1 MSFVNTADTLGE
13 SATLDALIAHTL
25 TEYNDDRITS
35 LRQYAFRSNI
45 GLQKVNLPS
54 LTGVNT
60 RAFYGC
66 TNLEEVDI
74 GGGSTISSNA
84 FQNCSKLKTLII
96 RSTTVTGLANKNAIS
111 TSKLGLF
118 GVGGIYVP
126 RSILTSYKSASNWSD
141 YASTIFAIEDM
152 PITDFSTISES
163 WAQIKAA
170 IDNESF
176 FSSGYDV
183 GDIKQLVYG
192 QHTVYAEIRK
202 IDTTNKFVDFV
213 LKNFDET
220 VAMGNSM
227 VAYTSTGAYT
237 RLDTI
242 YNDELPSELKSAIT
256 PVAKK
261 YYNYQGNTDTV
272 TVPLWLLN
280 TKDAGL
286 TGDYLKESDGEN
298 YYDSNAK
305 RIKYNQQTGSADYWW
320 LGSAYSSSY
329 FLNVGDYGG
338 GNGSSPTYSGGLVFG
353 FRLQKA
359 S

>member
-1 MSFVNTADTLGE
+1 
-13 SATLDALIAHTL
+13 
-25 TEYNDDRITS
+25 
-35 LRQYAFRSNI
+35 
-45 GLQKVNLPS
+45 
-54 LTGVNT
+54 
-60 RAFYGC
+60 
-66 TNLEEVDI
+66 
-74 GGGSTISSNA
+74 
-84 FQNCSKLKTLII
+84 
-96 RSTTVTGLANKNAIS
+96 
-111 TSKLGLF
+111 
-118 GVGGIYVP
+118 
-126 RSILTSYKSASNWSD
+126 
-141 YASTIFAIEDM
+141 M

-170 IDNESF
+170 IDNETF

-202 IDTTNKFVDFV
+202 IDTANKFVDFV

-242 YNDELPSELKSAIT
+242 YNDELPSELKNAIT

-286 TGDYLKESDGEN
+286 TGDYLKESDGED

-305 RIKYNQQTGSADYWW
+305 RIKYNQQTGSAYSWW
-320 LGSAYSSSY
+320 LGSAYSSSFFMSVSSDGSGY
-329 FLNVGDYGG
+329 GDYP
-338 GNGSSPTYSGGLVFG
+338 NDYNGLVFG